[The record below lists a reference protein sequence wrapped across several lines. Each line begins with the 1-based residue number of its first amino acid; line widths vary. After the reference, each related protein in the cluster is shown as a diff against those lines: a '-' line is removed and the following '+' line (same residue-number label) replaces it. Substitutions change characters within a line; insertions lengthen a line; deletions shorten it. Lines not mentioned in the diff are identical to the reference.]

1 MLIGI
6 AYLALFLAAGLLL
19 AQWAVPDGSPAVTV
33 PLGCGFGVSLLA
45 ALPAG
50 FALVCGFTLRAVWL
64 AAAGAALLCAVLIFA
79 GRGHIRF
86 ARDPDRGAMWLCLL
100 PVLAVTLYLLHTHVL
115 HKVNGTL
122 HTGQSCYGDMPMHL
136 GFIEYIAQS
145 GQFPPRYP
153 LLAGA
158 HRFGYPFLCET
169 VSSVFRLLGAG
180 RRAAYL
186 LPMVP
191 AFVSVYGMFW
201 QLARRVLG
209 SAGKA
214 CLAFYLFFMGS
225 GFGFVYFLKDAATF
239 KGIFTGFYT
248 TPTNYTTKNIVWVNP
263 IVDLLIPQR
272 ATLFGWCVLFAAL
285 YLLHTHV
292 LHGVN
297 GTLHTGQSCYGD
309 MPMHLGFIEYI
320 AQSGQFPPRYP
331 LLAGAHRFGYPFLC
345 ETVSSVFRLLGAGR
359 RAAYL
364 LPMVPA
370 FVSLYGMFWQL
381 ARRMLGSAG
390 KACLAFYLFFMG
402 SGFGFAYFLKDAA
415 TFKGIFT
422 GFYTTPTNYTTK
434 NIVWVNPIV
443 DLLIPQ
449 RATLF
454 GWCVLFAALY
464 LLWRFAFE
472 GESHLWLP
480 LAVLVLP
487 LPLLQTHSALA
498 LVFLCLAGGLY
509 TLARRPRTAKIL
521 LPWLGLAAVCGVCWL
536 AEMSGTVLAQSLDG
550 TNMLRL
556 HFNWVNG
563 NGDGTLKDPWLW
575 FYVKNIGLV
584 FLLILPA
591 VRHAGTRQRWLFGGG
606 AALWLL
612 AEFVVFQP
620 NNYDNNKLL
629 FITHALGCML
639 AAQLLADWAKR
650 LRTPA
655 LRAAVVAVCCFV
667 GMFGSM
673 LTVGRELVSDY
684 QQWDAADIALADYIS
699 ENAES
704 DALFL
709 TSDSHLTPVFALAGR
724 RIVCGSSSWVYFHG
738 MDYGAE
744 YAAMQALYET
754 PDEDTLQT
762 WGVDY
767 VVFDGSALA
776 RFDTDEDWYAARYPM
791 WYEDGICRVYKI
803 TTA

>member
-1 MLIGI
+1 MQLPNPCTLCPRACRADRAHGQRGFCGADGTLRVARAALHHWEEPCLSGDPNAATGSGTVFFSNCALRCCYCQNYPISQGDVGKEI
-6 AYLALFLAAGLLL
+6 TVERLTEIFLALQKSGAKNLNL
-19 AQWAVPDGSPAVTV
+19 VTATQYL
-33 PLGCGFGVSLLA
+33 PW
-45 ALPAG
+45 ALPALDAARAAG
-50 FALVCGFTLRAVWL
+50 FALPVVYNTGGYETLETVKALAGYVDIWLADVKYASPDLAAELSAARDYPAVAEAALRQMLRQAGAPVYDADGYLQKGVIVRHLALPGHTDDTLRAVWL

-201 QLARRVLG
+201 QLARR
-209 SAGKA
+209 
-214 CLAFYLFFMGS
+214 
-225 GFGFVYFLKDAATF
+225 
-239 KGIFTGFYT
+239 
-248 TPTNYTTKNIVWVNP
+248 
-263 IVDLLIPQR
+263 
-272 ATLFGWCVLFAAL
+272 
-285 YLLHTHV
+285 
-292 LHGVN
+292 
-297 GTLHTGQSCYGD
+297 
-309 MPMHLGFIEYI
+309 
-320 AQSGQFPPRYP
+320 
-331 LLAGAHRFGYPFLC
+331 
-345 ETVSSVFRLLGAGR
+345 
-359 RAAYL
+359 
-364 LPMVPA
+364 
-370 FVSLYGMFWQL
+370 
-381 ARRMLGSAG
+381 MLGSAG

-472 GESHLWLP
+472 GGSHLWLP

-509 TLARRPRTAKIL
+509 TLTRRPRTAKNL

-591 VRHAGTRQRWLFGGG
+591 VHHAGTRQRWLFGGG

-655 LRAAVVAVCCFV
+655 LRAAVIAVCCFV
-667 GMFGSM
+667 GMFGSV

-684 QQWDAADIALADYIS
+684 QQWDASDIALADYIS

-767 VVFDGSALA
+767 VVFDGSALT
-776 RFDTDEDWYAARYPM
+776 RFDTDEDWYAERFPV
-791 WYEDGICRVYKI
+791 WYEDTGCKIYK
-803 TTA
+803 TAAA

>member
-1 MLIGI
+1 M
-6 AYLALFLAAGLLL
+6 
-19 AQWAVPDGSPAVTV
+19 
-33 PLGCGFGVSLLA
+33 
-45 ALPAG
+45 
-50 FALVCGFTLRAVWL
+50 
-64 AAAGAALLCAVLIFA
+64 
-79 GRGHIRF
+79 
-86 ARDPDRGAMWLCLL
+86 
-100 PVLAVTLYLLHTHVL
+100 
-115 HKVNGTL
+115 
-122 HTGQSCYGDMPMHL
+122 
-136 GFIEYIAQS
+136 
-145 GQFPPRYP
+145 
-153 LLAGA
+153 
-158 HRFGYPFLCET
+158 
-169 VSSVFRLLGAG
+169 
-180 RRAAYL
+180 
-186 LPMVP
+186 
-191 AFVSVYGMFW
+191 
-201 QLARRVLG
+201 
-209 SAGKA
+209 
-214 CLAFYLFFMGS
+214 
-225 GFGFVYFLKDAATF
+225 
-239 KGIFTGFYT
+239 
-248 TPTNYTTKNIVWVNP
+248 
-263 IVDLLIPQR
+263 
-272 ATLFGWCVLFAAL
+272 
-285 YLLHTHV
+285 
-292 LHGVN
+292 
-297 GTLHTGQSCYGD
+297 
-309 MPMHLGFIEYI
+309 
-320 AQSGQFPPRYP
+320 
-331 LLAGAHRFGYPFLC
+331 
-345 ETVSSVFRLLGAGR
+345 
-359 RAAYL
+359 
-364 LPMVPA
+364 
-370 FVSLYGMFWQL
+370 
-381 ARRMLGSAG
+381 
-390 KACLAFYLFFMG
+390 
-402 SGFGFAYFLKDAA
+402 
-415 TFKGIFT
+415 
-422 GFYTTPTNYTTK
+422 
-434 NIVWVNPIV
+434 
-443 DLLIPQ
+443 
-449 RATLF
+449 
-454 GWCVLFAALY
+454 
-464 LLWRFAFE
+464 
-472 GESHLWLP
+472 
-480 LAVLVLP
+480 LVLP

-509 TLARRPRTAKIL
+509 TLARRPRTANIL

-612 AEFVVFQP
+612 AEFAVFQP

-655 LRAAVVAVCCFV
+655 LRAAVIAVCCFV
-667 GMFGSM
+667 GMFGSV

-684 QQWDAADIALADYIS
+684 QQWDASDIALADYIS

-776 RFDTDEDWYAARYPM
+776 RFDTDEDWYAERFPV
-791 WYEDGICRVYKI
+791 WYEDTGCRIYK
-803 TTA
+803 TAAA